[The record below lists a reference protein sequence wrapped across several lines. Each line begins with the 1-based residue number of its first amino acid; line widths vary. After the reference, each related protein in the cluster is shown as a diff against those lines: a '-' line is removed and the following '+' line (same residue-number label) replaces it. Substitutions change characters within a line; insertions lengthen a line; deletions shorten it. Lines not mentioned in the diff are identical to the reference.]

1 MPISANTV
9 VCMKT
14 TINLPDGLVEQAK
27 QRAAERGCTFT
38 TLIAEGLLLVLQ
50 QTAPATRT
58 PLPTWGQKGDLVLV
72 DIEDREAVW
81 QALDGDGWK

>member
-1 MPISANTV
+1 MPILLTTV

-14 TINLPDGLVEQAK
+14 TINLPDGLVERAK

-38 TLIAEGLLLVLQ
+38 TLITEGLHLVLQ
-50 QTAPATRT
+50 QATPATRA

-72 DIEDREAVW
+72 DIEDRDAVW